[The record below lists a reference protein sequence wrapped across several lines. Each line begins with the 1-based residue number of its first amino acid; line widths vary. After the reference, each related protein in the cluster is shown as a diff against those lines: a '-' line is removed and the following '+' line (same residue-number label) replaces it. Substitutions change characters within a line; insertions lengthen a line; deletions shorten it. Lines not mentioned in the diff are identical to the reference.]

1 MARVQCLVLLGLL
14 VISSLL
20 MLTESRVARK
30 DLGIDLGGIG
40 VGLGVGLGI
49 GLGGGSGSGSGA

>member
-1 MARVQCLVLLGLL
+1 MARVQGLALLGFL
-14 VISSLL
+14 VISSLV

-30 DLGIDLGGIG
+30 DLGLDLGGIG

-49 GLGGGSGSGSGA
+49 GIGGGSGSGAGA